1 MIKKF
6 DTFKI
11 NEELDTRIHEGPEK
25 GNQKLHIT
33 SERPNAMPAPQKRQP
48 FIPTGVNTDNE
59 LTQEEK
65 ELILKAINFYSKNE
79 GYKFRNAEIV
89 DSIVNKFNIGD
100 YSEY

>member
-48 FIPTGVNTDNE
+48 FIPTDVNTDNE

-65 ELILKAINFYSKNE
+65 KLIKDILINYNDEYGFETKNLELMN
-79 GYKFRNAEIV
+79 
-89 DSIVNKFNIGD
+89 SIFKKI
-100 YSEY
+100 SI